1 MIHLNPL
8 TEQEFQDYLAFM
20 ISDHAREITK
30 NFNLTL
36 QAALEESE
44 MMMSD
49 LWKDGLLTE
58 GQYLYN
64 IQDSKTYEKVGILW
78 YGLIPEINQAYV
90 YHIFIDDLHRRK
102 GYGKKTLEMLQSML
116 SECEKRDG
124 AIAKRCATKDGSSRR
139 TSFSAKRRP
148 INICCRTGGRSK
160 RGYLTY

>member
-20 ISDHAREITK
+20 ISDYACEITK

-36 QAALEESE
+36 ESALEESE

-64 IQDSKTYEKVGILW
+64 ILDSKTHEKVGILW
-78 YGLIPEINQAYV
+78 YGLILEINQAYV
-90 YHIFIDDLHRRK
+90 YHIFIDDLYRRK

-116 SECEKRDG
+116 KQSGIESIGLSVFGKNDV
-124 AIAKRCATKDGSSRR
+124 AYQLYKKL
-139 TSFSAKRRP
+139 
-148 INICCRTGGRSK
+148 
-160 RGYLTY
+160 GYKNTRISMEFVL

>member
-64 IQDSKTYEKVGILW
+64 IIDSKTYEKVGILW
-78 YGLIPEINQAYV
+78 YGMIPEINQAYL
-90 YHIFIDDLHRRK
+90 YHIFIDELHRRK
-102 GYGKKTLEMLQSML
+102 GYGKKTLEIFQSML
-116 SECEKRDG
+116 KQSGIESIGLSVFGKNEAAYQLYK
-124 AIAKRCATKDGSSRR
+124 KL
-139 TSFSAKRRP
+139 
-148 INICCRTGGRSK
+148 
-160 RGYLTY
+160 GYKNTRVSMEFVL

>member
-20 ISDHAREITK
+20 ISDYAREITK

-64 IQDSKTYEKVGILW
+64 IIDSKTYKKVGILW
-78 YGLIPEINQAYV
+78 YGMIPEINQAYL

-102 GYGKKTLEMLQSML
+102 GYGKKTLEIFQSML
-116 SECEKRDG
+116 KQSGIESIGLSVFGKNEAAYQLYK
-124 AIAKRCATKDGSSRR
+124 KL
-139 TSFSAKRRP
+139 
-148 INICCRTGGRSK
+148 
-160 RGYLTY
+160 GYDNTRISMEFLL

>member
-1 MIHLNPL
+1 MLHLNPL

-64 IQDSKTYEKVGILW
+64 IQDSTTYEKVGILW

-102 GYGKKTLEMLQSML
+102 GYGKKTLELLQSML
-116 SECEKRDG
+116 KQSGIESIGLSVFGKNDV
-124 AIAKRCATKDGSSRR
+124 AYQLYKKL
-139 TSFSAKRRP
+139 
-148 INICCRTGGRSK
+148 
-160 RGYLTY
+160 GYKNTRISMEFVL

>member
-102 GYGKKTLEMLQSML
+102 GYGKKTLENLQSML
-116 SECEKRDG
+116 KQ
-124 AIAKRCATKDGSSRR
+124 
-139 TSFSAKRRP
+139 
-148 INICCRTGGRSK
+148 TGIDSIGLSVFGK
-160 RGYLTY
+160 NEAAYQLYKKLGYKNTRISMEFVL

>member
-1 MIHLNPL
+1 MIHLSPL
-8 TEQEFQDYLAFM
+8 NEQEFQDYMAFM

-64 IQDSKTYEKVGILW
+64 IVDSKTYEKVGILW

-102 GYGKKTLEMLQSML
+102 GYGKKTLEIFQSML
-116 SECEKRDG
+116 KQSGIESIGLSVFGKNEAAYQLYK
-124 AIAKRCATKDGSSRR
+124 KL
-139 TSFSAKRRP
+139 
-148 INICCRTGGRSK
+148 
-160 RGYLTY
+160 GYKNTRVSMEFVL

>member
-8 TEQEFQDYLAFM
+8 TEQEFQEYLAFM

-64 IQDSKTYEKVGILW
+64 IQDSTTYEKVGILW

-102 GYGKKTLEMLQSML
+102 GYGKKTLEILQSML
-116 SECEKRDG
+116 KQSGIESIGLSVFGKNDV
-124 AIAKRCATKDGSSRR
+124 AYQLYKKL
-139 TSFSAKRRP
+139 
-148 INICCRTGGRSK
+148 
-160 RGYLTY
+160 GYKNTRISMEFVL

>member
-8 TEQEFQDYLAFM
+8 TEQEFQEYLAFM

-64 IQDSKTYEKVGILW
+64 IQDSTTYEKVGILW

-102 GYGKKTLEMLQSML
+102 GYGKKTLELLKSILKQSGIESIGL
-116 SECEKRDG
+116 SVFGKNDV
-124 AIAKRCATKDGSSRR
+124 AYQLYKKL
-139 TSFSAKRRP
+139 
-148 INICCRTGGRSK
+148 
-160 RGYLTY
+160 GYKNTRISMEVVL